1 MDEDILRTVEKI
13 SGKLSRDCYYDLCC
27 LVKAAIPRMP
37 GTFSMETLY
46 PEAQR
51 YSEKE
56 KDTLAKALSRA
67 AEDIWAYGDRE
78 ALRQLFRRMPREKPA
93 PKDLVRALA
102 MSVWRKRKAKDRP
115 PVRYQLLESL
125 YPRRFG
131 IRGESWDPACQL
143 VVLLYSRDRAEV
155 EQLVQA
161 LNRDQVPLQEAQE
174 RFLCGEDLYTRS

>member
-1 MDEDILRTVEKI
+1 MSEEAYSLQGRVYHTIRERILNGQYSDGEELRELTIGKELGVSRTPV
-13 SGKLSRDCYYDLCC
+13 
-27 LVKAAIPRMP
+27 
-37 GTFSMETLY
+37 
-46 PEAQR
+46 
-51 YSEKE
+51 
-56 KDTLAKALSRA
+56 
-67 AEDIWAYGDRE
+67 RE

-102 MSVWRKRKAKDRP
+102 MSVWRKRKAQDRP

-174 RFLCGEDLYTRS
+174 RFLCGEDLYTHS

>member
-1 MDEDILRTVEKI
+1 
-13 SGKLSRDCYYDLCC
+13 
-27 LVKAAIPRMP
+27 
-37 GTFSMETLY
+37 
-46 PEAQR
+46 
-51 YSEKE
+51 
-56 KDTLAKALSRA
+56 
-67 AEDIWAYGDRE
+67 
-78 ALRQLFRRMPREKPA
+78 MPREKPA

-102 MSVWRKRKAKDRP
+102 MSVWRKRKAQDRP

>member
-56 KDTLAKALSRA
+56 KDTLQRPSPGRRRTSGTAETGRSCRSSFNACCGKSPRRRIWSGCWPCRSGAGARRCGRRCAIRFWRPGTPGDSDSA
-67 AEDIWAYGDRE
+67 ANPGNRSDIWWSCCRE
-78 ALRQLFRRMPREKPA
+78 GNRQR
-93 PKDLVRALA
+93 
-102 MSVWRKRKAKDRP
+102 
-115 PVRYQLLESL
+115 
-125 YPRRFG
+125 
-131 IRGESWDPACQL
+131 
-143 VVLLYSRDRAEV
+143 
-155 EQLVQA
+155 
-161 LNRDQVPLQEAQE
+161 
-174 RFLCGEDLYTRS
+174 

>member
-56 KDTLAKALSRA
+56 KDTLAKAPLPGGGGHLGLRRPGGAAEALSTRA
-67 AEDIWAYGDRE
+67 AGKAHAEGSGPGAGLVDLA
-78 ALRQLFRRMPREKPA
+78 PA
-93 PKDLVRALA
+93 QGGAA
-102 MSVWRKRKAKDRP
+102 A
-115 PVRYQLLESL
+115 ES
-125 YPRRFG
+125 
-131 IRGESWDPACQL
+131 ESPGCR
-143 VVLLYSRDRAEV
+143 VSR
-155 EQLVQA
+155 
-161 LNRDQVPLQEAQE
+161 
-174 RFLCGEDLYTRS
+174 T

>member
-67 AEDIWAYGDRE
+67 AEDIWDAETGRSCRSSFN
-78 ALRQLFRRMPREKPA
+78 ACCGK
-93 PKDLVRALA
+93 
-102 MSVWRKRKAKDRP
+102 S
-115 PVRYQLLESL
+115 
-125 YPRRFG
+125 PRRRIWSG
-131 IRGESWDPACQL
+131 CWPCRSGAGARRSDIWWSCCREG
-143 VVLLYSRDRAEV
+143 
-155 EQLVQA
+155 
-161 LNRDQVPLQEAQE
+161 NRQ
-174 RFLCGEDLYTRS
+174 R